1 MHDSPLAAWDNFYV
15 IIGSS
20 AAALI
25 GLQFVVIAL
34 LAETKWRTS
43 TKEVDAFATPTII
56 HFAAA
61 LLVSSILN
69 APWPSLSSTS
79 VTLGLCGCAGV
90 GYVGV
95 VIRRQRRTINYK
107 PVLEDWIWHATL
119 PLVAYTLL
127 VAASLALV
135 RHPMV
140 SLFVVGGAALLLLF
154 IGIHNAWDTVTFI
167 TLEQLQGRD
176 GNAPSNRPSS

>member
-1 MHDSPLAAWDNFYV
+1 M
-15 IIGSS
+15 
-20 AAALI
+20 
-25 GLQFVVIAL
+25 
-34 LAETKWRTS
+34 
-43 TKEVDAFATPTII
+43 
-56 HFAAA
+56 
-61 LLVSSILN
+61 
-69 APWPSLSSTS
+69 
-79 VTLGLCGCAGV
+79 

-119 PLVAYTLL
+119 PLIAYTLL